1 MPVYALDDLVPEIH
15 PEAFVHP
22 EAVVIGAVRIGAAS
36 TLWPG
41 AVLRGDTDS
50 ITVGERTSVQDGVIV
65 HVSAGVPTVIGSG
78 VVIGHNATLEGC
90 TVEDGALVGA
100 GSVVWHRAVVGRE
113 ALVGTGAVVPS
124 GKVVPPLAMA
134 LGVPARIKEGA
145 LEPGHTERAAAGYAA
160 AAERY
165 RRGLRRVD

>member
-1 MPVYALDDLVPEIH
+1 MPVYALDDLVPEVD

-22 EAVVIGAVRIGAAS
+22 EAVLIGAVRVGRQS
-36 TLWPG
+36 TVWPG
-41 AVLRGDTDS
+41 AVLRGDTDTV
-50 ITVGERTSVQDGVIV
+50 TVGERTSVQDGVIV
-65 HVSAGVPTVIGSG
+65 HVSAGVPTVIGNG

-100 GSVVWHRAVVGRE
+100 GSVVWHRAVIGRE

-145 LEPGHTERAAAGYAA
+145 LETGHTQRAAAAYAA